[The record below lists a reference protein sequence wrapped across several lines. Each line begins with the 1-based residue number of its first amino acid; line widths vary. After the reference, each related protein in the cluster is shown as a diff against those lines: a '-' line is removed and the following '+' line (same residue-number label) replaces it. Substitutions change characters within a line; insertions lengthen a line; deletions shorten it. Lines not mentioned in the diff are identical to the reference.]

1 MSCVRVNTFIA
12 VFVIKYYFIVK
23 VAEIFVMLV
32 EEWDT
37 SLETSIVFNIKIFRD
52 FILV

>member
-1 MSCVRVNTFIA
+1 MSCVL
-12 VFVIKYYFIVK
+12 VIKYYLIVK

-32 EEWDT
+32 EDWNT
-37 SLETSIVFNIKIFRD
+37 SLNTSIVFNIKIFRD